1 MIKKYIIVVNDSL
14 APYFMGFSGKY
25 AMFTDVKENARRMYT
40 PEVLESVE
48 RIMADWSTDKIT
60 IKEVVE

>member
-1 MIKKYIIVVNDSL
+1 
-14 APYFMGFSGKY
+14 
-25 AMFTDVKENARRMYT
+25 MFTDVKENARRMYT